1 MKFVVK
7 YLSPEGRP
15 TESEMEA
22 SDRDEV
28 LGQCRS
34 QNWVVLD
41 LKVKD
46 VAAKKS
52 SLRRGWEPFGIRAG
66 VLAFFT
72 RQLAEL
78 TEAGIPLVQTL
89 ETLQSFST
97 SGKMQDVIAAVIAD
111 ISRGKGFAASL
122 AAHPSVFN
130 KIYISTVEVGEKTGN
145 LAGML
150 NRLAEYQEK
159 DEEVRSKLKSALTY
173 PVFILVFC
181 LVLTYGMVAY
191 LLPGFTPMFTQ
202 SGLDLNK
209 YPITQ
214 FLMFLSKLCTSFW
227 DELLVG
233 LLLFGLVAT
242 YRKIVSSSHGRNVR
256 DSFLFRM
263 PIFGEFIQLSI
274 NARVSQTLGIL
285 HEAGIPI
292 YQAIAV
298 ASEISGNA
306 VVENALNDV
315 RSKVESGKGLS
326 VAMAEHEDAFPPLLV
341 QMIAVGE
348 RTGDVGKMLKR
359 VSRYYEGQLDTSIKG
374 FSALVEPVMMLFVG
388 GIVGLFV
395 MGVFLPIM
403 GVVTALQAHI

>member
-1 MKFVVK
+1 
-7 YLSPEGRP
+7 
-15 TESEMEA
+15 MEA

-34 QNWVVLD
+34 QGWVVLD

-52 SLRRGWEPFGIRAG
+52 NLRRGWEPFGIRAG

-97 SGKMQDVIAAVIAD
+97 SGKLQDVIAAVIGD

-130 KIYISTVEVGEKTGN
+130 RIYISTVEIGEKTGN

-150 NRLAEYQEK
+150 TRLAEYQEK

-173 PVFILVFC
+173 PVFIMVFC
-181 LVLTYGMVAY
+181 LLLTYAMVAY

-227 DELLVG
+227 DELLVA
-233 LLLFGLVAT
+233 LLLFGLVAS
-242 YRKIVSSSHGRNVR
+242 YRRIVSSNQGRNVR

-263 PIFGEFIQLSI
+263 PIFGEFIQLST

-306 VVENALNDV
+306 VVENALNEV

-326 VAMAEHEDAFPPLLV
+326 VAMGDHEDAFPPLLV